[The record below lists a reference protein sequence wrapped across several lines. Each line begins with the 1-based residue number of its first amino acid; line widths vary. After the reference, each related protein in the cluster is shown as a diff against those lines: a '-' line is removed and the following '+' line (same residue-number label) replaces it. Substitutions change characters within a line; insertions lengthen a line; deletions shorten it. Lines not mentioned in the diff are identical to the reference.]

1 MLYIKKEKKNIL
13 SIYFFE
19 IKFEI
24 FFNIIYV
31 IETKK
36 TKASENFINFSQWPH
51 SFLQYTLIYST
62 GLRNFQ
68 LSKYA
73 SLSCSKD

>member
-24 FFNIIYV
+24 FFNIIYI

-36 TKASENFINFSQWPH
+36 TKASENFSNFSQWPH
-51 SFLQYTLIYST
+51 SFLQYTLINLLYGT
-62 GLRNFQ
+62 EELPALKICLTFLQ
-68 LSKYA
+68 
-73 SLSCSKD
+73 